1 MNMDRQFIIEYYIR
15 VGRYEK
21 AASLIQNKV
30 LKDAILDMAGIHNKY
45 KRQQELLRELAINIC
60 RRTR

>member
-1 MNMDRQFIIEYYIR
+1 MEKQFIIEYYIR

-30 LKDAILDMAGIHNKY
+30 LKDAILDMAEIHNKY
-45 KRQQELLRELAINIC
+45 KRQQELLRDLALSVY
-60 RRTR
+60 RRTK

>member
-1 MNMDRQFIIEYYIR
+1 MEKQFVIEYYIK

-21 AASLIQNKV
+21 AARLITDSTVKAA
-30 LKDAILDMAGIHNKY
+30 LLDMAEIHNKHN
-45 KRQQELLRELAINIC
+45 RQQELLRELALSVY